1 MQPTDA
7 ADPPIRSG
15 SIGIWTYETA
25 TRLAGSFEVAVY
37 ASPRRRL
44 RTRSFRHRG
53 VEFVYPSFPP
63 AAFLERAVRF
73 LRRLRC
79 GEGGAGKGSRLPV
92 FASTWTYLG
101 YSMAVALELKRRGAD
116 VVHIH
121 NWSQIVP
128 AVRHFNPGV
137 KIVLHMHCEWLSQLP
152 RRKTEKRLAVCD
164 LVAGCSPYVTK
175 KIREAYPAS
184 ADRCVT
190 VPNGTDIPQAAV
202 PLRPSGSKVLFVGR
216 LSPEKGVHDLLNAFG
231 IVVGKH
237 PGASLEL
244 VGGEGVVPREFLLD
258 LSDEREVKA
267 LSRFYDGT
275 SYKARLEK
283 LIARNMRE
291 AVTFTGPLPYDSVRE
306 KYAGSDVLVNPSLS
320 EAFGM
325 SVLEA
330 MAAGLPVVVTRVGGM
345 TDLVRDGETGLVVP
359 PADPEALAAALVRVL
374 SDSDLRAALGRAARR
389 YAERFSWDKVAAGLE
404 GTYRRLVSTFPGPEE
419 NRRREIV
426 AQRLEAE
433 K

>member
-37 ASPRRRL
+37 ASARRRL

-63 AAFLERAVRF
+63 AALLERAVRS
-73 LRRLRC
+73 LRRLRRGATG
-79 GEGGAGKGSRLPV
+79 GERARRLPV
-92 FASTWTYLG
+92 FASTWTHLG
-101 YSMAVALELKRRGAD
+101 YSMAVALDLRRRGAD

-152 RRKTEKRLAVCD
+152 RREIEKRLAACD
-164 LVAGCSPYVTK
+164 LVAGCSPYVTV
-175 KIREAYPAS
+175 KIRQAHPVF
-184 ADRCVT
+184 ADRCIT
-190 VPNGTDIPQAAV
+190 VPNGTRMPPDPA
-202 PLRPSGSKVLFVGR
+202 PSRPSGTKVLFVGR

-231 IVVGKH
+231 IVIRKH

-258 LSDEREVKA
+258 LSEEPEVKE

-275 SYKARLEK
+275 PYKAHLEG
-283 LIARNMRE
+283 LLTGGLRE
-291 AVTFTGPLPYDSVRE
+291 SVTFTGPLPYDSLRDR
-306 KYAGSDVLVNPSLS
+306 YAACDVLVNPSLS

-325 SVLEA
+325 TVLEA

-359 PADPEALAAALVRVL
+359 PADPSALGDALMRLL
-374 SDSDLRAALGRAARR
+374 SDPALRADLGRAARR
-389 YAERFSWDKVAAGLE
+389 YAEQFSWDNVRAKLE
-404 GTYRRLVSTFPGPEE
+404 EKYRELVSGFPGPEE
-419 NRRREIV
+419 HRRGEIV